1 MNLRFFCHLRDA
13 LLIVYNVFSI
23 FIYEDFTSYMLLQIE
38 IYTTTYIN
46 LPSLFVELF
55 LPIKMLIFVD
65 SKR

>member
-13 LLIVYNVFSI
+13 LLIVYNVFS
-23 FIYEDFTSYMLLQIE
+23 IYEDFTSYMLLQIE

>member
-13 LLIVYNVFSI
+13 LLIVYNVFS
-23 FIYEDFTSYMLLQIE
+23 IYEDFTSYMLLQIE

-55 LPIKMLIFVD
+55 FTNKNVNFC
-65 SKR
+65 